1 MRTLLLLTALGFT
14 VSCSDNGSDNTAP
27 QAGVISIS
35 TVSTGPQPD
44 PDGYSIGL
52 DGVDQGPI
60 GLNETRRIENVDP
73 GDHAVQLNGVE
84 SNCTVTGENP
94 RSVNLTA
101 GGVVPVSFQVN
112 CLGTLGGL
120 QVTTETT
127 GTSTDPDGYI
137 VTLDGKDRFR
147 IGTNDSATFTGL
159 TPGAH
164 EMGLEDVA
172 AGCQVAG
179 DNPRPTS
186 VTGGSTRS
194 VSFRINC
201 P

>member
-1 MRTLLLLTALGFT
+1 MRTLLLLIALGFT
-14 VSCSDNGSDNTAP
+14 VSCSDNSSDSTAP
-27 QAGVISIS
+27 QPGLVNIT
-35 TVSTGPQPD
+35 TVTTGPQPD

-60 GLNETRRIENVDP
+60 GLNETKRIENVDP

-84 SNCTVTGENP
+84 SNCTVTGQNP
-94 RSVNLTA
+94 RSVTLTS

-112 CLGTLGGL
+112 CLGTLGGI

-147 IGTNDSATFTGL
+147 IGTSDAATFSGL

-164 EMGLEDVA
+164 EVGLEDVVQ
-172 AGCQVAG
+172 GCQVEG
-179 DNPRPTS
+179 DNPRPVS
-186 VTGGSTRS
+186 VTGGATRN
-194 VSFRINC
+194 VSFRISC